1 MKLLTAILLAF
12 ICTLQAYAG
21 GGWPQ
26 EKGKGYFKLS
36 QSWIIA
42 NKFYNPE
49 GNTVDITTISL
60 YTTSL
65 YAEYGITDRFTAVA
79 YMPFFVRSTLNEVKR
94 RQSGMIEP
102 GDEIN
107 SFGDTNL
114 GLKYALTFQK
124 KIAVSA
130 TLTLGLPLGNPAGGD
145 SKILQTG
152 DGEFNQ
158 LLMLDASRSFKG
170 WYVSAGIGFNNRTE
184 NFSDEFRL
192 TAEAGITAIKR
203 LTLIGKLAM
212 VESLM
217 NGNNAEVQTNGVF
230 SNNVEYISYG
240 TEIAYDIKEKFGVS
254 LAGFSAFSAKRILAS
269 PQYSAGVYYKL

>member
-1 MKLLTAILLAF
+1 MKLLTAILLTF

-65 YAEYGITDRFTAVA
+65 YAEYGITNRFTAVA

-114 GLKYALTFQK
+114 GLKYVLTFQK

-130 TLTLGLPLGNPAGGD
+130 TLTLGLPLGNPSGGD

-158 LLMLDASRSFKG
+158 LLMIDASRSFKG

-240 TEIAYDIKEKFGVS
+240 AEIAYDIKEKFGVS
-254 LAGFSAFSAKRILAS
+254 LAGFSAFSAKRILAA
-269 PQYSAGVYYKL
+269 PQCSAAVYYKL